1 MSDTEDIKNAN
12 PETAPTEELPD
23 LSGLGTFDFT
33 PDWAKGKPEDGLKK
47 FRGERFS
54 EEREER
60 RDDRRGGQRKS
71 FGDRKPSGER
81 KPFGER
87 KQFGDRKPFDRG
99 QKPAFRRDDAP
110 RFAPPPK
117 PLDCEVRVL
126 PEQKALGSIIRKIQ
140 TSYRAFPLKDIAY
153 LFLDNPASCLL
164 RVSAPKGGTLDVWQC
179 KHCGMPALSEEEI
192 VSHVL
197 AAHMPDYYER
207 VELDCEPPKGN
218 FSCVAKCGLSGEF
231 IGPSNLHDFNAKVH
245 DLMRRRYPSMSE
257 DEFRSHLVMLRDP
270 ESIEEWRKGATK
282 KTVYRRKGEVA
293 QSAPAAEGVEAPAAT
308 DSAPALER
316 EQAELEFHR
325 TILPTLVV
333 KPKNLVTTAQ
343 AGLKT
348 PSRPLLFALRDALRK
363 EERFP
368 ASLFFA
374 LRGAFHHRKLEFFRA
389 NDPRGQEFVTAVK
402 FTPLDAQHAIPVL
415 TAIVKF
421 VENHPGITIS
431 ALVPAICA
439 GDDSMRDEVVKN
451 LSILIERGHLV
462 AFHDDQLQIPSPHP
476 PYRRLP
482 KDKKPAEGAEEK
494 KAEAPTTETP
504 AVETPAAEPAPEAP
518 VAEAPVSEP
527 APEAQVAEPAPE
539 APASEPAPEAPASEP
554 APEAPVAE
562 APVAEVPAAET
573 APEAP
578 AAEAPAAEPA
588 QETTEKSE

>member
-1 MSDTEDIKNAN
+1 MSDTEDNKNLN
-12 PETAPTEELPD
+12 PEEVPSEELPD

-33 PDWAKGKPEDGLKK
+33 PDWAKGKPEDGLKR

-54 EEREER
+54 EDREDR
-60 RDDRRGGQRKS
+60 RDDRRGGGPRKPFGERKP
-71 FGDRKPSGER
+71 FGDRKPSGDRRQFGER

-99 QKPAFRRDDAP
+99 QRPAFRRDDAP
-110 RFAPPPK
+110 RFAPAPK

-192 VSHVL
+192 SAHIL
-197 AAHMPDYYER
+197 AAHMPDFYER
-207 VELDCEPPKGN
+207 VELECEPPKGN

-231 IGPSNLHDFNAKVH
+231 IGPPNLHDFNAKVH

-282 KTVYRRKGEVA
+282 KTVYRRKGETA
-293 QSAPAAEGVEAPAAT
+293 QATPAAEGAEAPAAP

-325 TILPTLVV
+325 TILPTLIV

-402 FTPLDAQHAIPVL
+402 FAPLDAQHAIPVL

-421 VENHPGITIS
+421 VENHPGITVS

-439 GDDSMRDEVVKN
+439 GDESMRDEVVKN

-462 AFHDDQLQIPSPHP
+462 AFHDDQLQIPSEHP

-482 KDKKPAEGAEEK
+482 KEKKPAEGAE
-494 KAEAPTTETP
+494 A
-504 AVETPAAEPAPEAP
+504 PAAEA
-518 VAEAPVSEP
+518 
-527 APEAQVAEPAPE
+527 VAEPAP
-539 APASEPAPEAPASEP
+539 A
-554 APEAPVAE
+554 AE
-562 APVAEVPAAET
+562 APVAEPKA
-573 APEAP
+573 EAP
-578 AAEAPAAEPA
+578 AAEAPAVEAPAAEPPAEAPAAEPVAEAPAAEPA
-588 QETTEKSE
+588 PETTEKSE

>member
-1 MSDTEDIKNAN
+1 MRI
-12 PETAPTEELPD
+12 
-23 LSGLGTFDFT
+23 
-33 PDWAKGKPEDGLKK
+33 
-47 FRGERFS
+47 
-54 EEREER
+54 
-60 RDDRRGGQRKS
+60 
-71 FGDRKPSGER
+71 
-81 KPFGER
+81 
-87 KQFGDRKPFDRG
+87 
-99 QKPAFRRDDAP
+99 
-110 RFAPPPK
+110 
-117 PLDCEVRVL
+117 L

-153 LFLDNPASCLL
+153 LFLDNPASCLV
-164 RVSAPKGGTLDVWQC
+164 RVSPPKGGTLDIWQC

-192 VSHVL
+192 SAHVL

-231 IGPSNLHDFNAKVH
+231 IGPPNLHDFNAKLH
-245 DLMRRRYPSMSE
+245 DLMRRRYPSMGE
-257 DEFRSHLVMLRDP
+257 DEFRSHIVMLRDP
-270 ESIEEWRKGATK
+270 ESIEEWRKSATK
-282 KTVYRRKGEVA
+282 KTVYRRKSAPVQE
-293 QSAPAAEGVEAPAAT
+293 SAPAQAEGADASAAP

-325 TILPTLVV
+325 TVLPALVT

-348 PSRPLLFALRDALRK
+348 PSRPLLFAIRDALRK

-402 FTPLDAQHAIPVL
+402 FAPLDSRHAIPVL

-421 VENHPGITIS
+421 VENHPGITIP

-462 AFHDDQLQIPSPHP
+462 AFHDDQLQIPSEHP

-482 KDKKPAEGAEEK
+482 KNKKPGEEPSAK
-494 KAEAPTTETP
+494 DEPAAEAPAAEAAPVAPEAP
-504 AVETPAAEPAPEAP
+504 AEEPPAAEPAAEAAPAEAPAAEPATVEAPAAEPAPEAP
-518 VAEAPVSEP
+518 VAEV
-527 APEAQVAEPAPE
+527 AQD
-539 APASEPAPEAPASEP
+539 
-554 APEAPVAE
+554 
-562 APVAEVPAAET
+562 
-573 APEAP
+573 
-578 AAEAPAAEPA
+578 
-588 QETTEKSE
+588 TTEKSE